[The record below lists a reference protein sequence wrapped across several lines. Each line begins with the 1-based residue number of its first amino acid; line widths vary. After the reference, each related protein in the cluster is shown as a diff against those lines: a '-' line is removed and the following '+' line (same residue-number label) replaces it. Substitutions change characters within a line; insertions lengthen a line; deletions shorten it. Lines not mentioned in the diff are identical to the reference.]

1 MLSFQSVWILYLGRF
16 SPLGWN
22 CIFLPLK
29 FAWLNEL
36 SSTLALGGSERRGRF
51 MRQNVFFVFNF
62 QDFKPSHPSNS
73 HPPTLPKISRILGW
87 LTSWLVQN
95 FVWSIFP
102 GNQEFWKLT
111 NSLYFLVETFHFFS
125 IDPMRARAHPV
136 SLLLPEEPKAVWT
149 GKTPAEKALKMDT
162 TGT

>member
-1 MLSFQSVWILYLGRF
+1 MNTNLLPEPHDVKLPLGLISIWGRF
-16 SPLGWN
+16 SPLFGWN

-29 FAWLNEL
+29 FAWLNG
-36 SSTLALGGSERRGRF
+36 STLGFETGGK
-51 MRQNVFFVFNF
+51 F

-87 LTSWLVQN
+87 PTSWLVQN

-149 GKTPAEKALKMDT
+149 EKTPAEKALKMDT
-162 TGT
+162 AGT

>member
-1 MLSFQSVWILYLGRF
+1 MLSFHSVWFLFGKIFNSWL
-16 SPLGWN
+16 N
-22 CIFLPLK
+22 CIFLLLK

-36 SSTLALGGSERRGRF
+36 SSTLAPGGSDHASKC
-51 MRQNVFFVFNF
+51 VFVFNF

-87 LTSWLVQN
+87 PTSRLFQN